1 MKSGSPAWNW
11 CGQALSTRVYVPMD
25 SAANRAVPHTP
36 QSAAAMPG
44 TSTIQEMIRNSPVV
58 L

>member
-1 MKSGSPAWNW
+1 MKSGRPAWNW
-11 CGQALSTRVYVPMD
+11 CGQALSTTVYAAID
-25 SAANRAVPHTP
+25 STANTAVPHTP
-36 QSAAAMPG
+36 HSAAAMPG